1 MLVNGQH
8 VKRDGSPLVL
18 LIEPGWPVT
27 DLPSV
32 ASCDAAQ
39 AVLEEAI
46 GEIET
51 ALAAARAAGSFS
63 SNDWIRRARSALR
76 LKKAALQVVAE
87 TRAKLLFQEA

>member
-32 ASCDAAQ
+32 ASCDAAH

-46 GEIET
+46 SKIE
-51 ALAAARAAGSFS
+51 ASLAAARASGSFS
-63 SNDWIRRARSALR
+63 NNNDWMRRARSALR
-76 LKKAALQVVAE
+76 LKKAALQVVQD
-87 TRAKLLFQEA
+87 TRAKLLLQS